1 MPLSSPT
8 CGQLRIPLI
17 FLLTNLSK
25 YLKRRLLPRATLPKI
40 SRSSGACHVLLPT
53 LTYSKMPVIDIR
65 LSDSLSLPKHSSSMC
80 TYTSKTSC
88 MDSSYW
94 FRAKLLP
101 NSYVQ
106 CSIYNLLSQ
115 CTYCI
120 SHSVHC
126 LHCIIQFVSRRRRL
140 FTTELKLIDT

>member
-80 TYTSKTSC
+80 TYTSKRHVWTLHIGFEQNCYQILMFNAPSITSSRNVPTAYLILSIAC
-88 MDSSYW
+88 IVSSNSYPV
-94 FRAKLLP
+94 AVASLLP
-101 NSYVQ
+101 N
-106 CSIYNLLSQ
+106 
-115 CTYCI
+115 
-120 SHSVHC
+120 
-126 LHCIIQFVSRRRRL
+126 
-140 FTTELKLIDT
+140 